1 MAQLVKNLFA
11 NAGDMGSVPERSPGE
26 GNSNLLQYSYLK
38 NSIDRSL
45 VSYSP
50 WGSKEFYMAEHVG
63 THALLPFLEAELL

>member
-11 NAGDMGSVPERSPGE
+11 NPGDMGSLLERSPGE

-38 NSIDRSL
+38 YSIDRSL

-50 WGSKEFYMAEHVG
+50 WGSKEFSMTEHVCI
-63 THALLPFLEAELL
+63 HASLPFLGAELL